1 MFGALVDGTIAPRIP
16 LRPNS
21 SLSPPRRRWRKFLI
35 HSLRLTYTNLT
46 GRFLGSKHR
55 RGSKDKPT
63 ADRNSTRALD
73 ISPGTAI
80 AKIENGIPQTGKNQA
95 LVLAADLI
103 WHF

>member
-1 MFGALVDGTIAPRIP
+1 MFGALVDGTIVPP
-16 LRPNS
+16 HPS
-21 SLSPPRRRWRKFLI
+21 STQFQPDPPRPRRTKFLI
-35 HSLRLTYTNLT
+35 HSLRLTYANLT